1 MIPSICKIQTKK
13 NLGTGFLIKLY
24 QRGQELFGLLT
35 NEHVVQK
42 EIVEKNE
49 SITISY
55 NLEKNYININLNK
68 SERFIECYKSLDI
81 TVIEIRPQDK
91 IEEKYFLLPNL
102 ETNEFINKEI
112 YIPQFAGGLLCSS
125 EGMIMNIDKGF
136 EIIHSAGTD
145 NGSSGSPI
153 FLKNSKKVIGI
164 HKAGHKSLTQNYGTL
179 ISYLIQSLP
188 VIEKKN
194 YKLFYPNG
202 EFYIGEIFNG
212 LKNSKG
218 IEYYK
223 NGKIKYDGDWVIGK
237 LEGNGKYFFE
247 DDEFYI
253 GQWKNNLRHGKG
265 IHYYKNGNIKYDGDW
280 VNDKFEG
287 NGKFIYEDGEFYIGQ
302 WMNNLRN
309 GKGIE
314 YYKNSNIKYAGDWVN
329 GKLEGYGKYIYEDG
343 SYYIGQLMN
352 NLRNGRGSM
361 YYKNGKHLNNI
372 WVNDKALSH
381 KK

>member
-1 MIPSICKIQTKK
+1 M
-13 NLGTGFLIKLY
+13 
-24 QRGQELFGLLT
+24 
-35 NEHVVQK
+35 
-42 EIVEKNE
+42 
-49 SITISY
+49 
-55 NLEKNYININLNK
+55 EKNYININLNK

-112 YIPQFAGGLLCSS
+112 YIPQFAGGLFRSS
-125 EGMIMNIDKGF
+125 EGMIKNIDKGF
-136 EIIHSAGTD
+136 EIIHSADTVY
-145 NGSSGSPI
+145 GSSCSPI

-164 HKAGHKSLTQNYGTL
+164 HKAGDISLKENYGTL
-179 ISYLIQSLP
+179 ISYLIQSLSNNNLNKKSLTL
-188 VIEKKN
+188 IEKKN

-202 EFYIGEIFNG
+202 EFYIGEILNG
-212 LKNSKG
+212 LKNGKG

-223 NGKIKYDGDWVIGK
+223 NGKIKYDGDWISGK
-237 LEGNGKYFFE
+237 LEGYGKYYYE
-247 DDEFYI
+247 NDEFYI

-265 IHYYKNGNIKYDGDW
+265 IEYYKNGYIKYDGFF

-287 NGKFIYEDGEFYIGQ
+287 NGKFIYEDGVFYIGQ

-314 YYKNSNIKYAGDWVN
+314 YYKNGNIKYVGDWVN

-352 NLRNGRGSM
+352 NFRHGRGSM
-361 YYKNGKHLNNI
+361 YYKNGNHLLNAI
-372 WVNDKALSH
+372 WVNDKALRH